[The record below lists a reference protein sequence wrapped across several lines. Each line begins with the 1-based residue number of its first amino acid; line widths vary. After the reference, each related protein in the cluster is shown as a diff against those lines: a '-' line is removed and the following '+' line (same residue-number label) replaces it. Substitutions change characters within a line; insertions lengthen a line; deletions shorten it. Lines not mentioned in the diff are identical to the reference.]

1 MAKKSKQDLAKQK
14 AAKQKKIAIGGGI
27 LFVALLGIQGPKT
40 LKMLHPK
47 SPAAA
52 ASATTTTTTA
62 TTPSASPA
70 DPNSLAAPTLAAGTP
85 TDTTQT
91 STTSGD
97 LVSAV
102 PETVDPG
109 QLRSFEQFAS
119 KDPFASKAPTAAGK
133 APSGTGSGGKS
144 GSTAGSRSSSPSG
157 GGTSTVPSQPAPPP
171 PAGGSSSGGG
181 ASAPTTG
188 VISLNGELMSV
199 NVDADFPTSG
209 ATFNRSGTLF
219 HLLSLTATT
228 AKVTI
233 AGGSYADGAS
243 AVTLKLR
250 TPVTLQNTA
259 DGSKYT
265 LILEP
270 AGTTVP
276 APSAGPTSSASAPA
290 GTTTTPA
297 SAVPSSGNG

>member
-1 MAKKSKQDLAKQK
+1 MARKTKHDLAKEK
-14 AAKQKKIAIGGGI
+14 AAKQKKITIGGGVV
-27 LFVALLGIQGPKT
+27 FVALLGIQGPKT

-52 ASATTTTTTA
+52 VSATVSTTA

-70 DPNSLAAPTLAAGTP
+70 DPNSLAAPTLAGSG
-85 TDTTQT
+85 TDTTPT
-91 STTSGD
+91 STTSSD

-102 PETVDPG
+102 PVTVDPG
-109 QLRSFEQFAS
+109 QLRTFEQFAS
-119 KDPFASKAPTAAGK
+119 KDPFAVQAPTAGA
-133 APSGTGSGGKS
+133 ASGSGSGSGAASGGKGGSKTTTPPS
-144 GSTAGSRSSSPSG
+144 GSSTTGSSS
-157 GGTSTVPSQPAPPP
+157 QQAPPP
-171 PAGGSSSGGG
+171 PPGSSGSGS
-181 ASAPTTG
+181 SAPTSA

-199 NVDADFPTSG
+199 QVATDFPTTG
-209 ATFNRSGTLF
+209 ATYTRSGTLF

-228 AKVTI
+228 AKVAI
-233 AGGSYADGAS
+233 AGGSYADGAA

-259 DGSKYT
+259 DGSKFT

-270 AGTTVP
+270 QGTSVP
-276 APSAGPTSSASAPA
+276 ATSGGSTSSASAPA
-290 GTTTTPA
+290 ATTTTPA